1 MEPMELRLAFAL
13 VATLLPCATACG
25 DSTAAADG
33 SGTAGSTSATTSGMV
48 DGTTLAPP
56 ATSTSATDT
65 TADTTASD
73 DVTTGD
79 PPWDGLW
86 AGVAVRHLDRPVGI
100 SQAGYGG
107 RTGGIATPW
116 TGIFAGTRG
125 FHGLPAIKAMVLEQ
139 GGERLVVLK
148 SPLMSGESGVT
159 DALVAKLQDAH
170 GLDLAGRIIVTA
182 THSHHVHGRYWR
194 LPDVFGAVGAD
205 TADEEVID
213 LLATALADTVVAAL
227 DDLGPAQW
235 AFTHVE
241 GWDPQDRV
249 YADRRHVNDFAY
261 GKDPRL
267 TLLGLRRPDG
277 PALATLVNF
286 GMHGTILGSDNELLT
301 EDAAGG
307 LEMVLEEQFHAAY
320 GEPILGMFVQAG
332 GADAAPRGDALG
344 HEGIARAEMLGRAAA
359 PAILAQWEQLQWRD
373 DALIDV
379 HSQRIDLTYAYFGYD
394 RSDEFQGA
402 PLGIP
407 LPLPYTWGGWQ
418 CQSPAAPEDEDPTTT
433 MEGELKD
440 CIPVEAL
447 LLGAVPNAEV
457 HQTYL
462 TTARLDELHLV
473 TMPGEPAHSV
483 MQYLRAQVALRAS
496 EGRPAEVMGIGY
508 SQDHLLYLT
517 HPDDWFQGGYE
528 TQMSLWG
535 PFAARTFVDTQVA
548 VVDQM
553 LGGADLEPFV
563 EQSPNLATPGGFVPR
578 GYEESLDAGALVQD
592 VTSDAMR
599 TETVR
604 LRFGGGDPSL
614 GAPRVVVQVDP
625 GDGTFVDVPSPSGWP
640 GAALDNSRYA
650 MITHY
655 DPNPAPDGTV
665 AVARQHQWYV
675 DWEIPADMPAAIY
688 RLVARGPAWQGGME
702 QPYVVESSPFAIGQ
716 HDGATLAATR
726 EGTELALVLRL
737 PPVVPQTEESWPTAG
752 FRVHDPEV
760 GPNDPITVRVPLR
773 ISFAIDGAPV
783 PGDHTLEFDAAAGAH
798 VFDLARA
805 GIDPDAGVVT
815 VRAHLAADVDPDPLE
830 AAVP

>member
-1 MEPMELRLAFAL
+1 MNTRPTFLLAAS
-13 VATLLPCATACG
+13 LLPCAMACG
-25 DSTAAADG
+25 DSTTAADG
-33 SGTAGSTSATTSGMV
+33 SGTEGSTAATTSAMV
-48 DGTTLAPP
+48 DGTTVALP
-56 ATSTSATDT
+56 TGSSSSTGT
-65 TADTTASD
+65 TADTTAGD

-79 PPWDGLW
+79 PPWDGLH

-107 RTGGIATPW
+107 RTGGVDTPW

-125 FHGLPAIKAMVLEQ
+125 FHALPTIKAMVLEQ
-139 GGERLVVLK
+139 GGERLVLLK

-159 DALVAKLQDAH
+159 DALVAKLQAAH

-194 LPDVFGAVGAD
+194 LPDIFGAIGAD
-205 TADEEVID
+205 TADEELID
-213 LLATALADTVVAAL
+213 ILATELAATVVAAV

-235 AFTHVE
+235 GWAVAE

-249 YADRRHVNDFAY
+249 HGDRRHVNDFAY

-267 TLLGLRRPDG
+267 TLLGLRRPEG
-277 PALATLVNF
+277 PPLATIVNF
-286 GMHGTILGSDNELLT
+286 GMHGTLLGTDNELLT
-301 EDAAGG
+301 EDAPGG
-307 LEMVLEEQFHAAY
+307 LEMVFEEQFHAAY

-332 GADAAPRGDALG
+332 GADSAPRGGHLG
-344 HEGIARAEMLGRAAA
+344 HDGIARAEVVGQQAA
-359 PAILAQWEQLQWRD
+359 PAILALWEQIEWRD
-373 DALIDV
+373 DAAIDV
-379 HSQRIDLTYAYFGYD
+379 HSQRIDLTYELFGYD

-402 PLGIP
+402 PLGLP
-407 LPLPYTWGGWQ
+407 LPLPYTWGGFQ
-418 CQSPAAPEDEDPTTT
+418 CQSPAAPEDEDPATT

-440 CIPVEAL
+440 CIPVDAL
-447 LLGAVPNAEV
+447 LLGEVPNPEV

-473 TMPGEPAHSV
+473 TMPGEPANSV
-483 MQYLRAQVALRAS
+483 MQYLRGQVALRAT
-496 EGRPAEVMGIGY
+496 EGRPAAVMGIGY

-535 PFAARTFVDTQVA
+535 PFAARTFVDLQMA

-563 EQSPNLATPGGFVPR
+563 EQSPSLAEPGGFSPR
-578 GYEESLDAGALVQD
+578 PYEESLDAGALVED
-592 VTSDAMR
+592 VTSDHVR

-640 GAALDNSRYA
+640 GAALDNSRYH

-655 DPNPAPDGTV
+655 DPNPGPDGQV
-665 AVARQHQWYV
+665 AAARQHQWYV
-675 DWEIPADMPAAIY
+675 DWEIPADMPAGIY
-688 RLVARGPAWQGGME
+688 RLVARGPAWLGGVA
-702 QPYVVESSPFAIGQ
+702 QPYEVESSPFAIAQ
-716 HDGATLAATR
+716 HDGATLEATR
-726 EGTELALVLRL
+726 TGTELALRLLL
-737 PPVVPQTEESWPTAG
+737 PPVTLQTEESWPTAG
-752 FRVHDPEV
+752 FRVHDPEA
-760 GPNDPITVRVPLR
+760 GPAEPITVRAPLR
-773 ISFAIDGAPV
+773 LSFAIDGVPV
-783 PGDHTLEFDAAAGAH
+783 PGEHTVAFDAAAGAH
-798 VFDLARA
+798 VFDLASA
-805 GIDPDAGVVT
+805 GIDPGMGVVT
-815 VRAHLAADVDPDPLE
+815 VQAHLDADIDPDPLE

>member
-1 MEPMELRLAFAL
+1 MELRRPLVLAS
-13 VATLLPCATACG
+13 LLPWAVACG

-33 SGTAGSTSATTSGMV
+33 SGTAGSTGDPTAGMV
-48 DGTTLAPP
+48 GDTTVAPLTGSGGS
-56 ATSTSATDT
+56 TSTTGHGST
-65 TADTTASD
+65 TGD
-73 DVTTGD
+73 DVTTGE
-79 PPWDGLW
+79 PPWDGLH

-107 RTGGIATPW
+107 RTGGTATPW

-125 FHGLPAIKAMVLEQ
+125 FHGLPAIKAMVLDQ

-159 DALVAKLQDAH
+159 DALVAKLRDAH

-194 LPDVFGAVGAD
+194 LPDIFGAVGAD

-213 LLATALADTVVAAL
+213 LLATALADTVVAAI

-235 AFTHVE
+235 AFAHVE

-249 YADRRHVNDFAY
+249 YSDRRHVNDFAY

-267 TLLGLRRPDG
+267 TLLGVRRPDG
-277 PALATLVNF
+277 PALATIVDF
-286 GMHGTILGSDNELLT
+286 GMHGTILDTDNELLT

-307 LEMVLEEQFHAAY
+307 LEMVLEERFQAAY

-332 GADAAPRGDALG
+332 GADAAPRGDHLG
-344 HEGIARAEMLGRAAA
+344 HQGIARAEMIGHAAA
-359 PAILAQWEQLQWRD
+359 PAILEQWEGLEWRD
-373 DALIDV
+373 DAILDV

-394 RSDEFQGA
+394 ASDEFLGA

-418 CQSPAAPEDEDPTTT
+418 CQSPAAPEDEDPATT

-473 TMPGEPAHSV
+473 TLPGEPAHSV
-483 MQYLRAQVALRAS
+483 MQYLRSQVALRAS

-535 PFAARTFVDTQVA
+535 PFAARAFVDTQVA
-548 VVDQM
+548 VIDQM

-563 EQSPNLATPGGFVPR
+563 EESPNLAMPGGFVPR
-578 GYEESLDAGALVQD
+578 AYEESLDAGALVED
-592 VTSDAMR
+592 VTSDHVR

-640 GAALDNSRYA
+640 GAALDNTRYP

-675 DWEIPADMPAAIY
+675 DWEIPADMPAGIY
-688 RLVARGPAWQGGME
+688 RLVARGPAWQGGVE
-702 QPYVVESSPFAIGQ
+702 QSYEVESSPFAIGQ
-716 HDGATLAATR
+716 HDGATLEASLT
-726 EGTELALVLRL
+726 GTVLALALRL
-737 PPVVPQTEESWPTAG
+737 PPVVSQTEESWPIAG

-760 GPNDPITVRVPLR
+760 GPDDPITVRVPLR
-773 ISFAIDGAPV
+773 IVLAQGGVDV
-783 PGDHTLEFDAAAGAH
+783 PGEHTVEFDAAAEAH
-798 VFDLARA
+798 VFDLASV
-805 GIDPDAGVVT
+805 GLDPGAGVVT
-815 VRAHLAADVDPDPLE
+815 VRAHLAADLDPDPLE
-830 AAVP
+830 ATVP